1 MPGVSDLIGTTT
13 TTEPAELRLYHRNP
27 RRGDVQAIANS
38 LRSNSQY
45 RPLTANI
52 GTLTGRPNEILAGN
66 HTAMALW
73 ALAEEDPAD
82 PRWKSVQ
89 VHWVDVDDEG
99 CRRIVLA
106 DNRTA
111 ELGGF
116 DTAELVALLDGMS
129 GVELADVGYSLA
141 DYADLQAALE
151 EQDTDLTAILDR
163 APPRTG
169 EDGLT
174 AGKDI
179 TEQADAYP
187 DGATRMIVLMMSIPD
202 FVWAQD
208 KLETL
213 RAQRG
218 VETNTA
224 AVLTLLADWSG
235 DAPPT
240 QV

>member
-1 MPGVSDLIGTTT
+1 VSDLIGTTT

-163 APPRTG
+163 PPPRR
-169 EDGLT
+169 
-174 AGKDI
+174 
-179 TEQADAYP
+179 
-187 DGATRMIVLMMSIPD
+187 ATRPHPGD
-202 FVWAQD
+202 
-208 KLETL
+208 
-213 RAQRG
+213 RHRRPRG
-218 VETNTA
+218 CPSASPTA
-224 AVLTLLADWSG
+224 VSSRCRPARHPGRRRPSRRCRTG
-235 DAPPT
+235 PGT
-240 QV
+240 RR